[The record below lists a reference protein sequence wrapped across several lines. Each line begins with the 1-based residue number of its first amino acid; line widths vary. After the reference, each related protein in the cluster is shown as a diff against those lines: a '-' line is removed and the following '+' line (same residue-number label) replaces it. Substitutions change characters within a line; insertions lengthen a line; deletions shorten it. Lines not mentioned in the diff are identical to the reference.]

1 MRERLAHRAIEAIGP
16 DAWVI
21 DDTGFPTDGTASPGV
36 ARQYSGTLGKVDSCQ
51 IGMSISA
58 VTDVASCRCLGGCS
72 CPSAGTRSARPA
84 RRRPRPSVTAVP
96 GPAYPPSF
104 GHREKWRLALDIID
118 KLAGWGLTPPVV
130 VADAGYGDITEFRD
144 GLTTRGRAWVVQV
157 RGVLSAHAEG
167 ARPELV
173 PTSGRG
179 RPSRPR
185 YRTKPV
191 ALREH
196 VLLPAAPPQ
205 CS

>member
-1 MRERLAHRAIEAIGP
+1 M
-16 DAWVI
+16 
-21 DDTGFPTDGTASPGV
+21 
-36 ARQYSGTLGKVDSCQ
+36 
-51 IGMSISA
+51 
-58 VTDVASCRCLGGCS
+58 
-72 CPSAGTRSARPA
+72 
-84 RRRPRPSVTAVP
+84 
-96 GPAYPPSF
+96 
-104 GHREKWRLALDIID
+104 LDE
-118 KLAGWGLTPPVV
+118 LAGQGLAPPVV
-130 VADAGYGDITEFRD
+130 VADAGYGDITKFRD
-144 GLTTRGRAWVVQV
+144 GLTTRSRAAWVVQV
-157 RGVLSAHAEG
+157 QGVLSAHAEG